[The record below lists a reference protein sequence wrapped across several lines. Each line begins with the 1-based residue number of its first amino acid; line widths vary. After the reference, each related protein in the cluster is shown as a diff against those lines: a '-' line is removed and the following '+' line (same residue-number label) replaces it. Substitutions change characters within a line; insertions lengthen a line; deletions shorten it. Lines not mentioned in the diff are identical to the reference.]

1 MKFKGEENTLI
12 WESFRGNKK
21 VLNERLDDMLEDDDM
36 DDMDDLGGDFE
47 DDNDFESEY
56 DDDFGDDDF
65 EPESKSMQ
73 NIVMEVE
80 PMGSVDNFEVNEVLV
95 SELKKLAEYSN
106 RLYDICSNTEF
117 DDWMVS
123 AITVASTYMSDVWH
137 RLDAKADFANT
148 GFEQSD
154 NFNPLS

>member
-12 WESFRGNKK
+12 WESFRGKSN
-21 VLNERLDDMLEDDDM
+21 VLTERLDDMIEDDDM
-36 DDMDDLGGDFE
+36 DDFDDGFE
-47 DDNDFESEY
+47 DDYGDDEFEMG
-56 DDDFGDDDF
+56 DGGFDDDF

-80 PMGSVDNFEVNEVLV
+80 PMGPVDSIEVNEVLV
-95 SELKKLAEYSN
+95 SELKKLAEYSQ
-106 RLYDICSNTEF
+106 RLYDLRSSAEF
-117 DDWMVS
+117 EDWMAS
-123 AITVASTYMSDVWH
+123 AITVASTYVSDVWH

-154 NFNPLS
+154 NFNTIG

>member
-36 DDMDDLGGDFE
+36 DDLGGDFE
-47 DDNDFESEY
+47 DDDDFESEY
-56 DDDFGDDDF
+56 DDDL

-154 NFNPLS
+154 DFNPLS